1 MARSRRLGAEAQA
14 AHVLPASLR
23 MGGDAGGAL
32 DPGSH
37 LAPRPDAAFSR
48 RSLECLDEGLLKLRR
63 EQGSSARIVGAG
75 IAQSSKAILVVAS
88 NEGADPSIAEA
99 NNGGRVLGGL
109 PLSNQPQGL
118 EASRIGG

>member
-1 MARSRRLGAEAQA
+1 VARAGSLSGEAQA
-14 AHVLPASLR
+14 AHVLPAALR
-23 MGGDAGGAL
+23 IGGDASLAR
-32 DPGSH
+32 DPRSD
-37 LAPRPDAAFSR
+37 LASGPDAAF
-48 RSLECLDEGLLKLRR
+48 LRR
-63 EQGSSARIVGAG
+63 RLKILEARVLEVRREEGSSARIVGSR
-75 IAQSSKAILVVAS
+75 ITQSGKTVVVVAR